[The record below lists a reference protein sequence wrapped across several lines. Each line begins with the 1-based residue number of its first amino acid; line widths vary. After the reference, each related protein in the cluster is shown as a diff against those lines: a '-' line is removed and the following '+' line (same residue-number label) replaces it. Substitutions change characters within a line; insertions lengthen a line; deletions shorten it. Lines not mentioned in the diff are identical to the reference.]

1 MNAREKREQEGD
13 IMSQAA
19 KIMVVDDEAAIRFY
33 LKEALERKDYQ
44 VVAVESGE
52 AALECINGECFD
64 LALIDLKLKGMDG
77 IALLKALRH
86 KLPDLAIIVLT
97 AHASVETAVEALRQG
112 AHDYLFKPCKT
123 AELCESVASGLMKRQ
138 RELRQR
144 SLLAKLESDLSS
156 NLEELRSA
164 VVQET
169 APPLKQDQQAE
180 VEDDDANC
188 IFWKDLAV
196 DFKRHE
202 IRLDDQRLDL
212 SPTQFSVLAYLA
224 AEAPRVVSAQ
234 ELMSEVQGYQSEP
247 WEENNPIRYHI
258 YRIRKK
264 ISEATGREDVIH
276 TVRGVGYKLDD

>member
-1 MNAREKREQEGD
+1 MPQG
-13 IMSQAA
+13 A
-19 KIMVVDDEAAIRFY
+19 KVLVVDDEAAIRFY
-33 LKEALERKDYQ
+33 LQEALERNDYQ

-52 AALECINGECFD
+52 AALECIAGENFD
-64 LALIDLKLKGMDG
+64 LALIDLKLRGMDG
-77 IALLKALRH
+77 IALLKTFRQRA
-86 KLPDLAIIVLT
+86 PDLAIIVLT
-97 AHASVETAVEALRQG
+97 AHASVETAVEALRHG

-164 VVQET
+164 VIQET
-169 APPLKQDQQAE
+169 APPSTQYHQAE
-180 VEDDDANC
+180 IEEDDENC
-188 IFWKDLAV
+188 ICWKNLAV
-196 DFKRHE
+196 DINRHE

-212 SPTQFSVLAYLA
+212 SPTQFSILAYLA

-247 WEENNPIRYHI
+247 WEDNSPIRYHI

-264 ISEATGREDVIH
+264 IGETTGREDVIH
-276 TVRGVGYKLDD
+276 TVRGVGYKLED